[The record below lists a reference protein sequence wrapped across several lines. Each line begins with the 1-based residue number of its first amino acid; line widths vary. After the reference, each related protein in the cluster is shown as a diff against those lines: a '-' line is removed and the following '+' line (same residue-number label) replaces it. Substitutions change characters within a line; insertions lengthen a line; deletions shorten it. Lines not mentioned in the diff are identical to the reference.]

1 MSAMS
6 LLSRGEMVALGWTLL
21 HFCWQGT
28 AVAVAYSVIDRM
40 TSRATSGVRYMVAFL
55 ALTAMPVVV
64 VATFVEEM
72 QVAAPVLGE
81 GANGRGC
88 LKIGCR
94 DATRASSAGD
104 PAGSGG

>member
-40 TSRATSGVRYMVAFL
+40 TSRATSGVRYMVALL

-72 QVAAPVLGE
+72 QVAAPVSVTGQTA
-81 GANGRGC
+81 GATTRLRC
-88 LKIGCR
+88 S
-94 DATRASSAGD
+94 DATRASFAGD